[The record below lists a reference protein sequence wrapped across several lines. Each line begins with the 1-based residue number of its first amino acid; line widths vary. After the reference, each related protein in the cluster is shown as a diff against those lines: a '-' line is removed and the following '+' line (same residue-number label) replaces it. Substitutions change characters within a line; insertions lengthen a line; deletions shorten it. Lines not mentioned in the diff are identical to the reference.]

1 MVNGGREMARS
12 YDEAVAGTQV
22 GLSDDAK
29 RRGEVFAG
37 AYKLA
42 AAFMEIRARRG
53 LTQVELAQLADVSQ
67 ADISRIE
74 RGSANP
80 TEHTLIKIADALGA
94 ELTLEPKIKRAPLG
108 KVLRGAAA
116 RAS

>member
-42 AAFMEIRARRG
+42 AAFMEQILAG
-53 LTQVELAQLADVSQ
+53 LNV
-67 ADISRIE
+67 
-74 RGSANP
+74 
-80 TEHTLIKIADALGA
+80 
-94 ELTLEPKIKRAPLG
+94 
-108 KVLRGAAA
+108 VLRTQ
-116 RAS
+116 RSTP

>member
-1 MVNGGREMARS
+1 MARS

-53 LTQVELAQLADVSQ
+53 LTQVELAQLAF
-67 ADISRIE
+67 
-74 RGSANP
+74 
-80 TEHTLIKIADALGA
+80 
-94 ELTLEPKIKRAPLG
+94 PKQILAGLNV
-108 KVLRGAAA
+108 VLRTQ
-116 RAS
+116 RSTP